1 MKKAF
6 TLLELIIV
14 LAIIAT
20 ITAIP
25 LLKVSIIDDL
35 AADIEVEAFVNN
47 YNLARQKAMARGTN
61 YYLILKKDS
70 YYIGENHGS
79 IVNKDGKDDINFKHI
94 NYLYIDNTIKFR
106 EDGYASPV
114 DGGSFKL
121 AFVNKKSKK
130 IRKFTISAITGY
142 LDEK

>member
-25 LLKVSIIDDL
+25 ILKVSLIDDI

-61 YYLILKKDS
+61 YYLILRKDS
-70 YYIGENHGS
+70 YYIGEKHGS
-79 IVNKDGKDDINFKHI
+79 IVNKDRKDDINFKHI
-94 NYLYIDNTIKFR
+94 NYLYIDNTIEFR
-106 EDGYASPV
+106 ADGYASPIY
-114 DGGSFKL
+114 GGSFQL
-121 AFVNKKSKK
+121 AFMNKKSKK
-130 IRKFTISAITGY
+130 IRKFTIYALTGY